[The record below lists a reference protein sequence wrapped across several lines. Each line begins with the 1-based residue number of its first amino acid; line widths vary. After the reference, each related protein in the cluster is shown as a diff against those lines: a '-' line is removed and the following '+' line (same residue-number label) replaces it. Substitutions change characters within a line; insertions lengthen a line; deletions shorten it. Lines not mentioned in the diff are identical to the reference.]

1 MPSFG
6 GLVIVAAVRSRLF
19 HRPRLHSVAH
29 DPARGPKEVTWL
41 ELFFDLT
48 FVAAFIQLGNG
59 LAANPTGPGVGT
71 FVAVFIPLW
80 VAWTG
85 FTFFENRFALD
96 DFAHRLLVFAQMFTI
111 GAMALT
117 AGDAMEGRPGAF
129 SLAAAASQL
138 CVVVMYVRSYLQV
151 PAARSY
157 SLYWGLVFF
166 VAAALWGLGG
176 FTPEDWTY
184 LLWVGAG
191 LVILVAPV
199 SGQSR
204 KLSAAWPIDLQH
216 LSKRYGLLTIIVMGE
231 SFVVVL
237 GHITGESVSL
247 GTYLDACVV
256 LAIALCVWWV
266 YFDDVGGSNIRGA
279 RGGWIVWFFGH
290 LPLQMGLV
298 VLGVALGRATQLTMD
313 EPAGLVD
320 RWLLGGAIAT
330 VFFSVAIVD
339 SVTERRQAELSDAA
353 RVSARAF
360 TGVLVLVMAAAA
372 SAMSGQVFLIVI
384 TALCL
389 AQVVFDLM
397 MAPFESAQFD
407 GDEERSIQDIDRE
420 LLSSDSPR
428 EKRAPRR
435 DVGEA
440 LRRGA
445 PPQLRRDLY
454 SYLMDGSWLR
464 LFVVLFFLYVV
475 VNLLF
480 AGLFMLQPGSIDG
493 GRPTSFADAFFFS
506 VQTMS
511 TIGYGAMSPGSTYGD
526 VLVTA
531 EAGVGIL
538 GVALA
543 TGVMFAKA
551 SRPSTSVLFSESLV
565 LSNMDGVPTL
575 RFRAGNARGNEVV
588 EAAISVTAVMIH
600 VTPEGQHLRKLVDL
614 PLVRSRSPMFALSW
628 TVMHPVNEDSPLFD
642 CDLDHLDDRVFSI
655 VVSLTG
661 YDGTLAQTIHAR
673 KIYYPEDIQV
683 GRRFVDVISQLA
695 DGRLMI
701 DFTRFHDTEPV
712 DATEE
717 VEDVEDE
724 EVAAEAI
731 EAEHLDPPEESS
743 G

>member
-1 MPSFG
+1 M
-6 GLVIVAAVRSRLF
+6 RSRLF
-19 HRPRLHSVAH
+19 HRPRIHSVAH
-29 DPARGPKEVTWL
+29 ARGAKEVTWL

-48 FVAAFIQLGNG
+48 FVAAFIELGQG
-59 LAANPTGPGVGT
+59 LAMHADGPGVGS
-71 FVAVFIPLW
+71 FVAIFLPLW

-96 DFAHRLLVFAQMFTI
+96 DFVHRLLVFGQIFTI

-117 AGDAMEGRPGAF
+117 AGSAMDGEPAAF
-129 SLAAAASQL
+129 SLAASVSQL
-138 CVVVMYVRSYLQV
+138 VVVVMYARVCLQV
-151 PAARSY
+151 PAARTY
-157 SLYWGLVFF
+157 AIYWGGVFL
-166 VAAALWGLGG
+166 VAALLWGLGA
-176 FTPEDWTY
+176 FTPQHWTY
-184 LLWVGAG
+184 GLWIGAA
-191 LVILVAPV
+191 LVVVVAPL
-199 SGQSR
+199 SKQSR
-204 KLSAAWPIDLQH
+204 NLAAAWPLDLEH
-216 LSKRYGLLTIIVMGE
+216 LSRRYGLLTIIVMGE
-231 SFVVVL
+231 TFLIVL
-237 GHITGESVSL
+237 ARTATEGLSV
-247 GTYLDACVV
+247 GTYLDICVI
-256 LAIALCVWWV
+256 LAITLCLWWI
-266 YFDDVGGSNIRGA
+266 YFDDVGGSRIRRE

-298 VLGVALGRATQLTMD
+298 ALGPALGRATRLTMD
-313 EPAGLVD
+313 EPPPTVD
-320 RWLLGGAIAT
+320 RWLLGGALAT
-330 VFFSVAIVD
+330 IFFSVAIVD
-339 SVTERRQAELSDAA
+339 SVTERRQAELSDRA

-372 SAMSGQVFLIVI
+372 EAMSGWVFLMVI

-397 MAPFESAQFD
+397 MAPFETAQHD
-407 GDEERSIQDIDRE
+407 ASDERSIEEIDRRKLE
-420 LLSSDSPR
+420 GD
-428 EKRAPRR
+428 EDEEERAPRR
-435 DVGEA
+435 DIGEA

-445 PPQLRRDLY
+445 PAQLRRDLY

-464 LFVVLFFLYVV
+464 LFVVLFFLYLV

-480 AGLFMLQPGSIDG
+480 AGLFVLEPGSIDG
-493 GRPTSFADAFFFS
+493 ARPTSFGDAFFFS

-526 VLVTA
+526 LLVTA

-551 SRPSTSVLFSESLV
+551 SRPSTSVLFSDKLV
-565 LSNMDGVPTL
+565 LSPMDGVPTL

-588 EAAISVTAVMIH
+588 EAAISVTAVMVH

-628 TVMHPVNEDSPLFD
+628 TVMHPVDERSPLVD
-642 CDLDHLDDRVFSI
+642 CFPDRVSERVFSI

-673 KIYYPEDIQV
+673 KIYYPEDIRQ
-683 GRRFVDVISQLA
+683 GQRFVDVISQLE
-695 DGRLMI
+695 DGRLLI

-712 DATEE
+712 KGSPAPMGD

-731 EAEHLDPPEESS
+731 EAEHRDTDDDDD
-743 G
+743 

>member
-1 MPSFG
+1 
-6 GLVIVAAVRSRLF
+6 VRSRLF
-19 HRPRLHSVAH
+19 HRPRIHSVSH
-29 DPARGPKEVTWL
+29 DPERGPKEVTWL

-48 FVAAFIQLGNG
+48 FVAAFIQLGQG
-59 LAANPTGPGVGT
+59 LALHADGPGLGT
-71 FVAVFIPLW
+71 FVAIFLPLW

-85 FTFFENRFALD
+85 FTFFENRFAVD
-96 DFAHRLLVFAQMFTI
+96 DFVHRLLVFLQIFTI
-111 GAMALT
+111 GAMALS
-117 AGDAMEGRPGAF
+117 AGSAMDGDPIAF

-138 CVVVMYVRSYLQV
+138 CVVLMYVRVCLQV
-151 PAARSY
+151 PAARTY
-157 SLYWGLVFF
+157 AIYWGSVFL
-166 VAAALWGLGG
+166 VAALLWGLGA
-176 FTPEDWTY
+176 FTPVRWTY
-184 LLWVGAG
+184 VLWVGAG
-191 LVILVAPV
+191 LVIVAAPL
-199 SGQSR
+199 SKQSR
-204 KLSAAWPIDLQH
+204 QLAASWPIDLEH

-231 SFVVVL
+231 TFLVVL
-237 GHITGESVSL
+237 ARTRAESLTL
-247 GTYLDACVV
+247 GPYLDACVI
-256 LAIALCVWWV
+256 LAITLCLWWI
-266 YFDDVGGSNIRGA
+266 YFDDVGGSRIRRE

-298 VLGVALGRATQLTMD
+298 ALGPALGRATTLTMD
-313 EPAGLVD
+313 EPPPAVD

-330 VFFSVAIVD
+330 IFFSVAIVD
-339 SVTERRQAELSDAA
+339 SVTERRQAELSDRA

-372 SAMSGQVFLIVI
+372 GAMSGWVFLMVI

-389 AQVVFDLM
+389 AQVIFDLM
-397 MAPFESAQFD
+397 MAPFETGQHDGDDELSIEEVDRRQLESD
-407 GDEERSIQDIDRE
+407 GDEER
-420 LLSSDSPR
+420 
-428 EKRAPRR
+428 APRR
-435 DVGEA
+435 DIGEA

-445 PPQLRRDLY
+445 PAQLRRDLY

-464 LFVVLFFLYVV
+464 LFVVLFFLYLV

-480 AGLFMLQPGSIDG
+480 AGLFVLQPGSIDSA
-493 GRPTSFADAFFFS
+493 RPTSFADAFFFS

-551 SRPSTSVLFSESLV
+551 SRPTTSVLFSDKLV
-565 LSNMDGVPTL
+565 LSPMDGVPTL

-588 EAAISVTAVMIH
+588 EAAISVTAVMVH
-600 VTPEGQHLRKLVDL
+600 VTPEGQHLRRLVDL

-628 TVMHPVNEDSPLFD
+628 TVMHPIDESSPLVD
-642 CDLDHLDDRVFSI
+642 CAPEQLRERIFSI

-673 KIYYPEDIQV
+673 KIYYPEDIRQ
-683 GRRFVDVISQLA
+683 GQRFVDVISQLA

-701 DFTRFHDTEPV
+701 DFTRFHDTEPADRGEL
-712 DATEE
+712 DAS
-717 VEDVEDE
+717 EDVEDE

-731 EAEHLDPPEESS
+731 EAQHHESEGEEE
-743 G
+743 GEGERERERDD

>member
-1 MPSFG
+1 M
-6 GLVIVAAVRSRLF
+6 RSRLF

-29 DPARGPKEVTWL
+29 DPGRGAKEVTWL

-48 FVAAFIQLGNG
+48 FVGAFIQLGSG
-59 LAANPTGPGVGT
+59 LAADPTGPGLGT
-71 FVAVFIPLW
+71 FVAIFIPLW

-96 DFAHRLLVFAQMFTI
+96 DFVHRLLVFAQMFTV

-117 AGDAMEGRPGAF
+117 ATSAMEGRPAAF
-129 SLAAAASQL
+129 SLAAGASQL
-138 CVVVMYVRSYLQV
+138 CVVAMYVRSYLQV
-151 PAARSY
+151 PAARRY
-157 SLYWGLVFF
+157 SLYWGGVFL
-166 VAAALWGLGG
+166 AAALLWGLGAYTPVA
-176 FTPEDWTY
+176 FTHV
-184 LLWVGAG
+184 LWVGAG
-191 LVILVAPV
+191 LVILVAPL
-199 SGQSR
+199 SR
-204 KLSAAWPIDLQH
+204 HSRALAAAWPIDLEH
-216 LSKRYGLLTIIVMGE
+216 LSKRYGLLTIIVMGQC
-231 SFVVVL
+231 FVLVL
-237 GHITGESVSL
+237 RRLADHPMGLATALE
-247 GTYLDACVV
+247 ACVA
-256 LAIALCVWWV
+256 LTIALCVWWV
-266 YFDDVGGSNIRGA
+266 YFDDVGGSRIRRE

-290 LPLQMGLV
+290 LPLQVGLV
-298 VLGVALGRATQLTMD
+298 VLGVALARATEMPLD
-313 EPAGLVD
+313 EPASLAD
-320 RWLLGGAIAT
+320 RWLLGGGTAT

-339 SVTERRQAELSDAA
+339 SVTERRQAELSDRA

-360 TGVLVLVMAAAA
+360 TGVLMLVMAAAA
-372 SAMSGQVFLIVI
+372 GTMSGQTFLVVV
-384 TALCL
+384 TALCV

-407 GDEERSIQDIDRE
+407 GDDERSIEEIDRE
-420 LLSSDSPR
+420 RLR
-428 EKRAPRR
+428 EGESLRPAPRR
-435 DVGEA
+435 DIGEA

-445 PPQLRRDLY
+445 PAQLRRDLY
-454 SYLMDGSWLR
+454 SYLMDGSWTR
-464 LFVVLFFLYVV
+464 LFVVLFFLYLV

-480 AGLFMLQPGSIDG
+480 AGLFVLEPGSIDG
-493 GRPTSFADAFFFS
+493 ARPRSFADAFFFS

-511 TIGYGAMSPGSTYGD
+511 TIGYGAMSPASTYGH

-551 SRPSTSVLFSESLV
+551 SRPSTSVLFSEGLV
-565 LSNMDGVPTL
+565 LSPMDGVPTL

-600 VTPEGQHLRKLVDL
+600 VTPEGQHLRRLVDL
-614 PLVRSRSPMFALSW
+614 PLVRSRSPLFALSW
-628 TVMHPVNEDSPLFD
+628 TVMHPIDDDSPLRD
-642 CDLDHLDDRVFSI
+642 CDPERLDEALFSI

-673 KIYYPEDIQV
+673 KIYYPEDVRV
-683 GRRFVDVISQLA
+683 GRRFVDVISQLD

-701 DFTRFHDTEPV
+701 DFTRFHETEPV

-717 VEDVEDE
+717 VDDVEDE

-731 EAEHLDPPEESS
+731 EAERVEDDDER
-743 G
+743 

>member
-1 MPSFG
+1 M
-6 GLVIVAAVRSRLF
+6 VAAVRSRLF

-29 DPARGPKEVTWL
+29 EPDRGSKEVTWL

-48 FVAAFIQLGNG
+48 FVAAFIEVGSG
-59 LAANPTGPGVGT
+59 LAADPTGPRVGT
-71 FVAVFIPLW
+71 FVAVFLPLW
-80 VAWTG
+80 VSWTG

-96 DFAHRLLVFAQMFTI
+96 DFVHRLLVFAQMFTI

-117 AGDAMEGRPGAF
+117 AGDAMDGQTSAF
-129 SLAAAASQL
+129 SLAAAASQI
-138 CVVVMYVRSYLQV
+138 CVVLMYLRALLQV
-151 PAARSY
+151 PAARGY
-157 SLYWGLVFF
+157 SLFWGGVFLV
-166 VAAALWGLGG
+166 VALLWGLAA
-176 FTPEDWTY
+176 FTPTLWTY
-184 LLWVGAG
+184 VLWVGAG
-191 LVILVAPV
+191 LVTLVAPF

-204 KLSAAWPIDLQH
+204 RLAAAWPIDLEH
-216 LSKRYGLLTIIVMGE
+216 LSRRYGLLTIIVMGE
-231 SFVVVL
+231 SFLVVL
-237 GHITGESVSL
+237 GRIAGE
-247 GTYLDACVV
+247 GMGAYLDACVA
-256 LAIALCVWWV
+256 LTITLCVWWV
-266 YFDDVGGSNIRGA
+266 YFDDVGGSRIRSEK
-279 RGGWIVWFFGH
+279 GGWIVWFFGH

-298 VLGVALGRATQLTMD
+298 VLGAALGRATQFTMD
-313 EPAGLVD
+313 EPPTTAD
-320 RWLLGGAIAT
+320 RWLLGGATAA

-372 SAMSGQVFLIVI
+372 GAMSGQVFLIVI

-397 MAPFESAQFD
+397 MAPIEHAQFD
-407 GDEERSIQDIDRE
+407 EDDERSITEIDRE
-420 LLSSDSPR
+420 RLEEGEPAEPSPR
-428 EKRAPRR
+428 REL
-435 DVGEA
+435 GEA

-445 PPQLRRDLY
+445 PPRLRRDLY

-464 LFVVLFFLYVV
+464 LFVVLFFLYLA

-480 AGLFMLQPGSIDG
+480 AGLFVLEPGAIDG
-493 GRPTSFADAFFFS
+493 ARPRSFADAFFFS

-531 EAGVGIL
+531 EAGLGIL

-543 TGVMFAKA
+543 TGIMFAKA
-551 SRPSTSVLFSESLV
+551 SRPSTSVLFSDRMV
-565 LSNMDGVPTL
+565 LSPMDGVPTL
-575 RFRAGNARGNEVV
+575 RFRAGNARGNDVV
-588 EAAISVTAVMIH
+588 AATISVTAVMVH
-600 VTPEGQHLRKLVDL
+600 VTPEGQHLRRLVDL
-614 PLVRSRSPMFALSW
+614 PLVRSRSPLFTLSW
-628 TVMHPVNEDSPLFD
+628 TVMHPLNADSPLHD
-642 CDLDHLDDRVFSI
+642 CDPERLSERIFSI

-673 KIYYPEDIQV
+673 KIYYPEDVQV

-701 DFTRFHDTEPV
+701 DFTRFHETEAV

-717 VEDVEDE
+717 VEDIEDE

-731 EAEHLDPPEESS
+731 EAEQQERLDDRED
-743 G
+743 

>member
-1 MPSFG
+1 MPRSG
-6 GLVIVAAVRSRLF
+6 GLVIVAPVRSRLF

-29 DPARGPKEVTWL
+29 DPARGSKEVTWL

-59 LAANPTGPGVGT
+59 LAANATGPGVGT

-96 DFAHRLLVFAQMFTI
+96 DFVHRLLVFGQMFTI

-117 AGDAMEGRPGAF
+117 AGDAMGGHPGPF

-138 CVVVMYVRSYLQV
+138 CVVVMYVRAYVQV

-157 SLYWGLVFF
+157 SLYWGGVFL
-166 VAAALWGLGG
+166 VAALLWGLGA
-176 FTPEDWTY
+176 FTPELWTY
-184 LLWVGAG
+184 VLWVGAG
-191 LVILVAPV
+191 VVILVAPV

-237 GHITGESVSL
+237 GRIAGESVSL

-266 YFDDVGGSNIRGA
+266 YFDDVGGSRIRGE

-313 EPAGLVD
+313 EPPSTVD

-330 VFFSVAIVD
+330 VFFSVAVVD

-372 SAMSGQVFLIVI
+372 GAMSGQVFLIVI

-389 AQVVFDLM
+389 GQVVFDLM

-407 GDEERSIQDIDRE
+407 GSDERSIQDIDRAA
-420 LLSSDSPR
+420 LSDGPR
-428 EKRAPRR
+428 EKQAPRR
-435 DVGEA
+435 DLAEA
-440 LRRGA
+440 IRRGA

-464 LFVVLFFLYVV
+464 LFVVLFFLYLV

-480 AGLFMLQPGSIDG
+480 AGLFVLQPGSIDG
-493 GRPTSFADAFFFS
+493 ARPSSFADAFFFS

-551 SRPSTSVLFSESLV
+551 SRPSTSVLFSSSLV

-588 EAAISVTAVMIH
+588 EASISVTAVMIH

-628 TVMHPVNEDSPLFD
+628 TVMHPVNADSPLHD
-642 CDLDHLDDRVFSI
+642 CDTDHLGDRVFSI

-712 DATEE
+712 DSTEE
-717 VEDVEDE
+717 VDDVEDE

-731 EAEHLDPPEESS
+731 EAEHVDPPESSS